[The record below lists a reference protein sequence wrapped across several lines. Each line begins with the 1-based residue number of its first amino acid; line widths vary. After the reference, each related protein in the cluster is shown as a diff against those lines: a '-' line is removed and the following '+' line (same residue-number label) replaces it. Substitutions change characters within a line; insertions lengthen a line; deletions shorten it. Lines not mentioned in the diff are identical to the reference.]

1 LHVHCAQPAILKVE
15 IKEAPEEEIAPSS
28 GAISFVFGTLPVSPM
43 LSGLYGI
50 PKNATIAIIE
60 LNTPV

>member
-1 LHVHCAQPAILKVE
+1 MLNLLSLSRDKA
-15 IKEAPEEEIAPSS
+15 APKEEIAPAS
-28 GAISFVFGTLPVSPM
+28 GAISFVFRTLPVSPM

-50 PKNATIAIIE
+50 PQNVTIAIKE

>member
-1 LHVHCAQPAILKVE
+1 LHVDYAQPAILKVE
-15 IKEAPEEEIAPSS
+15 IKKTQKEEIAPSS
-28 GAISFVFGTLPVSPM
+28 GAISFVFRTLPVSPM

-50 PKNATIAIIE
+50 PQNVTIAMIE